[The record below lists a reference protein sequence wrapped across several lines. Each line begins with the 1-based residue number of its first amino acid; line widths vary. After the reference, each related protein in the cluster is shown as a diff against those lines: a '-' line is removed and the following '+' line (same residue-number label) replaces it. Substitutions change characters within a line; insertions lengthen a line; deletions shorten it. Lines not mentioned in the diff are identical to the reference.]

1 MRSRPVC
8 LALAVCFVACR
19 KDPPPPPAD
28 APVSTTPPRPIAS
41 PTPSPTQTTTPAPT
55 IAASAPPLAAD
66 AGIAGCTRVAGPTPL
81 AVAGPVALAS
91 RLGAVDV
98 VALQGGAPAVLATVP
113 LAGSVAVKLASAA
126 PSGRAAS
133 PPCAVAGTFAFCTN
147 PAGELRRFK
156 QLPDQRYES
165 DNFIARPRS
174 GSPVAATLVGERP
187 VVAFLRDRTT
197 SEGQTT
203 EAYLVADDGTELRLS
218 DDGAGATSIALVTR
232 GPSAVAVYVDAR
244 RAMTPVHARTVTL
257 SPKPALGKDAVLFIA
272 GGAETHTR
280 AELGVRAS
288 GLAFALVPIARD
300 VAFGLGVG
308 KIEGEPRTDAPVTW
322 SDYPNGLDPAPIAAT
337 AGGEHVYVARVR
349 PAAAAF
355 GSPRVLEV
363 GTVDDGTFAP
373 LGVVP
378 TRGSPT
384 DVAIASDHA
393 SGFVLAYTDGA
404 GGAVERWA
412 CGAKS
417 R

>member
-1 MRSRPVC
+1 MRSRPVR
-8 LALAVCFVACR
+8 LVLAVCLVACR
-19 KDPPPPPAD
+19 KDPPPPAD
-28 APVSTTPPRPIAS
+28 AAVSTRPPPSVASPAPSATPPSTPTPTTAEPAPPIA
-41 PTPSPTQTTTPAPT
+41 T
-55 IAASAPPLAAD
+55 D
-66 AGIAGCTRVAGPTPL
+66 AGIAGCSRVAGPTPL
-81 AVAGPVALAS
+81 SVPGPVALAP

-98 VALQGGAPAVLATVP
+98 VALLGGAPAVLATVP
-113 LAGSVAVKLASAA
+113 LAGASAVKTASPA
-126 PSGRAAS
+126 PSGRAGA

-156 QLPDQRYES
+156 QLSDQRYES
-165 DNFIARPRS
+165 DNFITRPRS
-174 GSPVAATLVGERP
+174 GSPIAAAMIGDRP

-197 SEGQTT
+197 SEGQTS

-280 AELGVRAS
+280 AEIGVGAS

-300 VAFGLGVG
+300 VTFGLGVG

-322 SDYPNGLDPAPIAAT
+322 SDYPNGLDPAPVAAT

-363 GTVDDGTFAP
+363 GAVDDGTFAP
-373 LGVVP
+373 LGIVP

-384 DVAIASDHA
+384 DVAIANDRA
-393 SGFVLAYTDGA
+393 GGFVLAYTDGA
-404 GGAVERWA
+404 GGTVERWA